1 MNISTALARRPL
13 VRYLAAVALCAAGGV
28 VGGGLAFAFGS
39 ASPIGVFSAAAGGAF
54 AMLVV
59 AGASVLWWKT
69 LDEAAREA
77 HKWAWWWGSTGGL
90 AVGGVA
96 VITLSGSGAS
106 GSVLAALGSDPV
118 DILLAGAFACALF
131 QVIGYA
137 LAWAG
142 WWLARR

>member
-1 MNISTALARRPL
+1 MNISTALARRPV
-13 VRYLAAVALCAAGGV
+13 VRYLAAAALCAAGGA
-28 VGGGLAFAFGS
+28 VGGAVAFAVGS
-39 ASPIGVFSAAAGGAF
+39 ASVIGVLSAAAGAGF

-59 AGASVLWWKT
+59 VASSVLWWNT

-96 VITLSGSGAS
+96 VITLAGSGTSGSL
-106 GSVLAALGSDPV
+106 LATLGSDPV

>member
-1 MNISTALARRPL
+1 MTLSTALKRRPV
-13 VRYLAAVALCAAGGV
+13 VRYLAAVALCAAGGT

-39 ASPIGVFSAAAGGAF
+39 ASPAGVLIAMAGGAF

-59 AGASVLWWKT
+59 AAASVLWWNT

-96 VITLSGSGAS
+96 VITLSARGVS
-106 GSVLAALGSDPV
+106 GSILAVLGPDPV
-118 DILLAGAFACALF
+118 DILLAGGLACAGF
-131 QVIGYA
+131 QIIGYA

>member
-1 MNISTALARRPL
+1 MNISTALARRPV
-13 VRYLAAVALCAAGGV
+13 VRYLAAVALCAAGGA

-39 ASPIGVFSAAAGGAF
+39 SSPIGVLSAAAGGAF

-59 AGASVLWWKT
+59 AASSILWWNT

-96 VITLSGSGAS
+96 VITLAASGVS
-106 GSVLAALGSDPV
+106 GSVLAVLGSDPV
-118 DILLAGAFACALF
+118 DILLAGGLACALF
-131 QVIGYA
+131 QIIGYA

-142 WWLARR
+142 WWLVRR

>member
-1 MNISTALARRPL
+1 MNISTALKRRPV
-13 VRYLAAVALCAAGGV
+13 VRYLAAVALCVAGGGVGAMMAFTFGSASAVGVLITAAGGV
-28 VGGGLAFAFGS
+28 
-39 ASPIGVFSAAAGGAF
+39 F

-59 AGASVLWWKT
+59 AASSVLWWNT

-96 VITLSGSGAS
+96 VITLVGSAGSGA
-106 GSVLAALGSDPV
+106 VLAALGPDPV
-118 DILLAGAFACALF
+118 DILLAGGLACALF
-131 QVIGYA
+131 QIIGYA